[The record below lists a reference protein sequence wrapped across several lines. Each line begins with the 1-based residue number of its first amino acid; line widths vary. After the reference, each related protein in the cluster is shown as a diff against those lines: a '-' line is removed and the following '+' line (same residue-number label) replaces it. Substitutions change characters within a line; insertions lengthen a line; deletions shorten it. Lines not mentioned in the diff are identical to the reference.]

1 MTYMNNQDPNDPL
14 AEGVPGGPDAT
25 PGDESTD
32 SMGDGSSAFMSG
44 EDKKPANKGMV
55 VLLGLVLVGGGG
67 YFYMKQSPQVAE
79 AGPSQ
84 TDDTVTKFLDSGE
97 QHVQMM
103 KQMLN
108 NSEKVVQRFRT
119 YPEKTQVPLA
129 GLRANPFRSKA
140 AGSDDPNKPYDP
152 KASKG
157 ETEVAERRA
166 AATDAAK
173 KLRLQSIFSSG
184 TTKACLLNGKLYRL
198 GQEVDGFKIEDID
211 PKHIIV
217 TTLDGEFKFELFI
230 QR

>member
-14 AEGVPGGPDAT
+14 AEGIDSGHQPPT
-25 PGDESTD
+25 DESTD
-32 SMGDGSSAFMSG
+32 SMGDGSAFMSG
-44 EDKKPANKGMV
+44 EEKKPANKGV
-55 VLLGLVLVGGGG
+55 FVLLGLLLVGGGG
-67 YFYMKQSPQVAE
+67 YFYMKQSPQVADAAATQNDNTITE
-79 AGPSQ
+79 
-84 TDDTVTKFLDSGE
+84 FLNSGE

-108 NSEKVVQRFRT
+108 NSEKVVQRFRA

-129 GLRANPFRSKA
+129 SLRANPFRAKA
-140 AGSDDPNKPYDP
+140 AGSDDPNKTYDP
-152 KASKG
+152 KASKS
-157 ETEVAERRA
+157 ETEQAERRA

-184 TTKACLLNGKLYRL
+184 STKACLLNGKLYRL